1 MYRGYDKIVSYI
13 LYVYA
18 KRRKLM
24 KRLAI
29 DIGTTNIEYDMFDTD
44 AGQSIFSLR
53 VPNCNLSFGLD
64 VMTRITKANE
74 LAQKISKI
82 YVGDEGNVAR
92 KVVKIY
98 VGDVGNKA
106 KLIYKAD
113 GIVINPGAYTHYSYA
128 IHDALKS
135 VGMMKVE
142 IHISDVD
149 NREDFRKISVTAPAC
164 DYVIKGHGLP
174 GYLEAID
181 YIVNNAN

>member
-1 MYRGYDKIVSYI
+1 MKLLIINGPNINMLGVREKNIYGAETYQDLVNLVTDFANSNNVDLEVYQSNHEGALVDKIQQAY
-13 LYVYA
+13 
-18 KRRKLM
+18 
-24 KRLAI
+24 
-29 DIGTTNIEYDMFDTD
+29 FD
-44 AGQSIFSLR
+44 
-53 VPNCNLSFGLD
+53 
-64 VMTRITKANE
+64 
-74 LAQKISKI
+74 
-82 YVGDEGNVAR
+82 
-92 KVVKIY
+92 KVE
-98 VGDVGNKA
+98 
-106 KLIYKAD
+106 